1 MDALIHLKG
10 SRDMVKKRFP
20 PSEYGANYPDLGIAS
35 EARHSSHLSVELSS
49 LRECTRHQHT
59 STGAGEWG
67 GGDTAHRYQ
76 LCCGVM
82 TFDMSSLPEGG
93 TGPERAKRDA
103 TLPCQ
108 PHYLEVA

>member
-35 EARHSSHLSVELSS
+35 EARHFSHLSVELSS

-59 STGAGEWG
+59 LTGVGEWG

-108 PHYLEVA
+108 PH